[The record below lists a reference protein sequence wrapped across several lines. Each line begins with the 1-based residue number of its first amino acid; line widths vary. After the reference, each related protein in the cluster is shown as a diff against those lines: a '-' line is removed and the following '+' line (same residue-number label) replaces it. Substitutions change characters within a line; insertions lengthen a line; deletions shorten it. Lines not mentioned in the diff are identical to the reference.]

1 MLAAVEIVSDD
12 DAADPPGT
20 DAGLKAQVAPLGNPE
35 QASVTVWLNPKFGFR
50 PIVAVAEFPG
60 VTVDGDNVVAE
71 SEKFAGVVFSNTPK
85 PLKPPVSSCGIE
97 KTMSGRPSLFMSA
110 MSGVWSAPLFV
121 M

>member
-1 MLAAVEIVSDD
+1 MLAVEIVSNDV
-12 DAADPPGT
+12 AVPPGT
-20 DAGLKAQVAPLGNPE
+20 DAGLNAQVAPLGNPE
-35 QASVTVWLNPKFGFR
+35 HTSVTVWLNPKFEIR
-50 PIVAVAEFPG
+50 PMVALAEFPG

-85 PLKPPVSSCGIE
+85 PLKPPCSSCGIE